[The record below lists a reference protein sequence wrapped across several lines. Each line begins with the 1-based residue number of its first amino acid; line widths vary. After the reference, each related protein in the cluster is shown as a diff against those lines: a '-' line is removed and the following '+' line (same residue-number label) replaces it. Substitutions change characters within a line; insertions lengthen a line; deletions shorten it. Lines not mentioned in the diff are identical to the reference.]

1 MGCRSGYLILCL
13 SSKSIGGLRY
23 QLPASHLAR
32 EVTTPSTFDRRQS
45 SVRNRWRIRATRPG
59 DSGTGLQLWAPNKHA
74 QQHPLV
80 QAQRLR
86 QPIAHLC
93 YTEDDFDIDCLFAY
107 ATPGDVQEPHFY
119 SQEFILQIT
128 SLKKLLLQYKA
139 VVTAGNKIYLIPSS
153 MILFKNIWIYV
164 CGKTMANFAMPS
176 QAFHHKQ
183 N

>member
-80 QAQRLR
+80 QVQRLR

-93 YTEDDFDIDCLFAY
+93 YMEDDFDIDCLFAY

-128 SLKKLLLQYKA
+128 SFKSYYCSTKQWLQLAIRFTWYLL
-139 VVTAGNKIYLIPSS
+139 PWSCS
-153 MILFKNIWIYV
+153 
-164 CGKTMANFAMPS
+164 KTYAYMCVE
-176 QAFHHKQ
+176 K
-183 N
+183 